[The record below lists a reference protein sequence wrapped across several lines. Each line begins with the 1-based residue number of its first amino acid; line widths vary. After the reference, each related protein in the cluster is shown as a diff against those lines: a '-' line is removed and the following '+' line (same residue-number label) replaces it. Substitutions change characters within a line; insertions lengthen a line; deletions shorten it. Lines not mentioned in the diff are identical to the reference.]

1 MTHEPALIWRKTRVA
16 HYFGRKVSNHLPGK
30 RPIVIVAT
38 RFCTG
43 TDLATLAINGG
54 GRWTRYLMRLR
65 AGLRGTGTIQSSV
78 FTQFAFSQS
87 SFFQLSFSQLFF
99 PNSFFP
105 TSRV

>member
-16 HYFGRKVSNHLPGK
+16 HYFGRMVSNHLPGK
-30 RPIVIVAT
+30 RPIVIVPT
-38 RFCTG
+38 PFCTG

-54 GRWTRYLMRLR
+54 GRWTRYLMRMR
-65 AGLRGTGTIQSSV
+65 AGLRGTGTISRLSLRSSL
-78 FTQFAFSQS
+78 FLKALFSNS
-87 SFFQLSFSQLFF
+87 LF